1 MAGKITYTEAR
12 NLQITKMIRSILS
25 ELPNSVYDYIL
36 AIADTTSVL
45 SRLGYVHDLRLFMTY
60 LQKENPAFSGKQ
72 MISWTEKDID
82 SVTARDIIMFLDY
95 LTLYFNESDSMVTN
109 HELGKQRKFY
119 SIRSYFKWMYRQG
132 KIKADV
138 TALVD
143 APKRHEKPILRLDL
157 DEVNKMLNVVAN
169 GAELTDKQK
178 AYHKLTAA
186 RDKAIISLLLGTGI
200 RVSECAGLDIEDINL
215 EDASFL
221 VTRKGGNQ
229 AILYLPDEVISPLHA
244 YIEERKR
251 IQALER
257 HEHALFL
264 SLQNRRMTVRSI
276 ENMVKKYALIAAPL
290 KKRISPHKLRSTF
303 GTNLYNE
310 TGDIYLV
317 ADVLGHSDIN
327 TTRRHYAAINE
338 DRRRYAASQVHLGT
352 NNINN
357 DIKEDLSK
365 KDQISSESAPES

>member
-1 MAGKITYTEAR
+1 MGMAGKITYTEER
-12 NLQITKMIRSILS
+12 NLRITAMIRSMLA
-25 ELPNSVYDYIL
+25 EMPNNVYDYIL
-36 AIADTTSVL
+36 AISDTTSVL
-45 SRLGYVHDLRLFMTY
+45 SRLGYVHDLRLFLAY
-60 LQKENPAFSGKQ
+60 LQKENPSFSAKP
-72 MISWTEKDID
+72 MISWTDKDFEN
-82 SVTARDIIMFLDY
+82 VTARDITLFLDY

-119 SIRSYFKWMYRQG
+119 SIRSFFKWMYRQG
-132 KIKADV
+132 KLKSDV

-157 DEVNKMLNVVAN
+157 EEVNRMLNVVEN
-169 GAELTDKQK
+169 GAELTEKQR
-178 AYHKLTAA
+178 AYHNLTAS
-186 RDKAIISLLLGTGI
+186 RDLAIISLLLGTGI
-200 RVSECAGLDIEDINL
+200 RVSECAGLDMEDINM

-229 AILYLPDEVISPLHA
+229 AILYLPEEVISPISA
-244 YIEERKR
+244 YMEYRKH
-251 IQALER
+251 LEPLEG

-276 ENMVKKYALIAAPL
+276 ENMVKKYAMIAAPL

-303 GTNLYNE
+303 GTNLYNQ

-338 DRRRYAASQVHLGT
+338 DRRRYAATQVHLGT
-352 NNINN
+352 KRQSAATDGN
-357 DIKEDLSK
+357 DQTEGGSDT
-365 KDQISSESAPES
+365 ES